1 MDVSLQHDKFNTAKK
16 VNANQGEKAL
26 SALLS
31 KTCNY
36 YFNMETLLSLFD
48 TRVVSIL
55 NYGCGV
61 WGFNKANSLE
71 AVNMQYCKM
80 TLRAT

>member
-1 MDVSLQHDKFNTAKK
+1 MGV
-16 VNANQGEKAL
+16 
-26 SALLS
+26 LLS

-36 YFNMETLLSLFD
+36 YFNMEALVSLFD
-48 TRVVSIL
+48 TCVVSIL

-71 AVNMQYCKM
+71 MFICNIVKGF
-80 TLRAT
+80 